1 MRSHLA
7 WKWALIGILVVL
19 TQGAQ
24 AQDTAEKG
32 RAVLNAN
39 KSAVV
44 TVRTVL
50 KMTIMGNSNEMVQ
63 ECTGTVLDES
73 GLTVLSLSNIDPTEM
88 LRNMSSMTGQDFEVS
103 SEITGAEI
111 LQEDGSELEAK
122 VVLRDKHLDL
132 AYVRPREPVGEP
144 MAHVD
149 VSAPGQ
155 PQILEQ
161 LVVLNRL
168 GKVARRTYSAS
179 IEWVEA
185 IVDKPRTFYIPGTQ
199 PTHSALGSP
208 AFTLDGAFVGVLV
221 TRTVQGDSGSMFGMF
236 GGGNQNAMGIIVPVE
251 DIMEGAKQA
260 PAADGADSAEG
271 GE

>member
-1 MRSHLA
+1 MLSHRFA
-7 WKWALIGILVVL
+7 KWVFVAFGLVFMQAV
-19 TQGAQ
+19 Q
-24 AQDTAEKG
+24 AQETAEKG

-39 KSAVV
+39 KDAVV

-50 KMTIMGNSNEMVQ
+50 KMTVMGNSNEMVQ

-88 LRNMSSMTGQDFEVS
+88 LRSMTRMSGQDFEVS

-111 LQEDGSELEAK
+111 LREDGSELEAK

-132 AYVRPREPVGEP
+132 AFVRPRETLDTP

-149 VSAPGQ
+149 ISTPGK
-155 PQILEQ
+155 PQLLDQ

-168 GKVARRTYSAS
+168 GKVARRTHSAS

-221 TRTVQGDSGSMFGMF
+221 TRTIQDDSGGSMFGMF
-236 GGGNQNAMGIIVPVE
+236 GGGNQNTLGIIVPVD
-251 DIMEGAKQA
+251 DIMEGAQQA
-260 PAADGADSAEG
+260 PPAESTDGAE
-271 GE
+271 